1 MRKFALVVAVLA
13 VAVAPACLFAQAA
26 AQSSTQEVKEPE
38 HYYKLNFTLEELN
51 DAGKVANSRNYVATI
66 VTGRGGT
73 QEIRTGSRIPIATGT
88 ENGST
93 QFQYIDV
100 GVSVEGSWRQAW
112 ILVDGGGEQPGPAG
126 QCNDGYGGERSG
138 DSAE

>member
-1 MRKFALVVAVLA
+1 MESGKERIRRLMRKFALVVAVLA

-66 VTGRGGT
+66 VTGRGG
-73 QEIRTGSRIPIATGT
+73 A
-88 ENGST
+88 
-93 QFQYIDV
+93 
-100 GVSVEGSWRQAW
+100 
-112 ILVDGGGEQPGPAG
+112 
-126 QCNDGYGGERSG
+126 G
-138 DSAE
+138 DSNGVEDSDCDRHGKWRCV